1 MKLTPRTILIAGTLA
16 CIVAAW
22 SGFSLGGGSLNTA
35 MGPVTTAARMEH
47 PQVVQPASPTTP
59 AAHSQKFSARF
70 TDASSAQGTA
80 PDSMLSVSM
89 TSTQVAP
96 AALKIEVDATNPP
109 ASPPTVRRR
118 TQHAAAEETPPHYP
132 LVMLDL
138 PPAVLG
144 SQEGL
149 TATVDRLREKF
160 IADVGGD
167 QQNPAD
173 PAYLER
179 WTHGVSDIDEQL
191 RSAIGWQAYNTLL
204 AAAHDAQKAAH

>member
-1 MKLTPRTILIAGTLA
+1 M
-16 CIVAAW
+16 AAW
-22 SGFSLGGGSLNTA
+22 SGFSLGGGLQTTA
-35 MGPVTTAARMEH
+35 MGPGTTAARMEH
-47 PQVVQPASPTTP
+47 PQVVQPVSPTAP

-70 TDASSAQGTA
+70 TDAASAQGTA
-80 PDSMLSVSM
+80 PGNAPSVST
-89 TSTQVAP
+89 TSTQEAP
-96 AALKIEVDATNPP
+96 AVLKTELDAASPP
-109 ASPPTVRRR
+109 ASPPNVRRR

-204 AAAHDAQKAAH
+204 AAAHQAQKAAQ